1 MAVSLQPIKRGLA
14 AIALLGL
21 ALPALAQTT
30 VSDAWVRASVA
41 HQQSTGAFMTLTAS
55 SDSKLVGVASTI
67 AKTVQVHEMTM
78 NGDVMGMKE
87 VKAVELPAG
96 KPVSLDPNGY
106 HVMLMGLTQQV
117 KEGEKVPLTLTV
129 EDAQGAKETL
139 NVQAEVRALNAEM
152 GGGHDHMHMKH

>member
-41 HQQSTGAFMTLTAS
+41 QQQSTGAFMTLTAS
-55 SDSKLVGVASTI
+55 SDSKLVGVASPI